1 MTRHDTTPT
10 PAERD
15 RARADMARACCNGL
29 DDRSAR
35 AFYAMGWLCGVI
47 NDVTEV
53 DDPETAR
60 LIARARAV
68 CDAYKE
74 AW

>member
-15 RARADMARACCNGL
+15 RARADMAQARCNGL

-35 AFYAMGWLCGVI
+35 AFFAMGWLSGAI

-60 LIARARAV
+60 RIARARAV
-68 CDAYKE
+68 YDAYKE